1 MSNQREITEIPAKT
15 AETQERLKKLRV
27 AAYCRVSTSQ
37 EAQQNS
43 YQAQRAYYLDKIE
56 SNPDWVLADIF
67 ADEAISGTSVD
78 NRTEFQR
85 MIRWC
90 KKGKID
96 LILTKSISRFA
107 RNTEDCLHYVR
118 LLKGLQIPVIF
129 ETERLDT
136 SQMDSEFFLA
146 MLGANSQAE
155 SEATS
160 SRVKWGVRAAF
171 RDGKVRYQYKRWLG
185 YRKGEDGNPEI
196 VPKEAAVVR
205 KIFDAY
211 LAGQSLKMI
220 KHMLEKEKIP
230 TKTGLTEW
238 PVPAIQNILKNEK
251 YTGDALLKKTYTTDP
266 FQSVKRKISVSFHN
280 IW

>member
-1 MSNQREITEIPAKT
+1 MSNQREVIEIPARI
-15 AETQERLKKLRV
+15 AEAQARTEKLRV
-27 AAYCRVSTSQ
+27 AAYCRVSTNQ

-136 SQMDSEFFLA
+136 SQMD
-146 MLGANSQAE
+146 QC
-155 SEATS
+155 
-160 SRVKWGVRAAF
+160 
-171 RDGKVRYQYKRWLG
+171 
-185 YRKGEDGNPEI
+185 
-196 VPKEAAVVR
+196 
-205 KIFDAY
+205 
-211 LAGQSLKMI
+211 
-220 KHMLEKEKIP
+220 H
-230 TKTGLTEW
+230 
-238 PVPAIQNILKNEK
+238 
-251 YTGDALLKKTYTTDP
+251 
-266 FQSVKRKISVSFHN
+266 
-280 IW
+280 